1 MIALQVEDVKNFMNK
16 LFKDVTF
23 DEFEVVSVD
32 LQQGISYT
40 IDGALQLQF
49 YDSLEKELLNDQKYI
64 KWSELKGTVFSIIKG
79 NKTPSTMKIVFVVSQ
94 KSKLNL
100 VNKSSS
106 VYQPEDVNG
115 FYLNIIFDASG
126 LKIVTG
132 INYKLFS
139 LDKSIENYYDD
150 SILRFF
156 SKNDILI
163 IS

>member
-1 MIALQVEDVKNFMNK
+1 VIALQVEDVKNFMNK